1 MDPSP
6 SSSTTIT
13 TPRPTP
19 YEKSAEFARLYY
31 FFEKLTQPRSRV
43 TSRNHHHHRSMS
55 HEEEAEET
63 AAADAPIPEDIAPL
77 LKNLSAILTKDE
89 PFDHHGDGDT
99 TDTEPLEA
107 SEATQACIPAT
118 PSTAT
123 ASTFATT
130 INTTTTARPVSPS
143 DHASVRPRRNTVASS
158 VLASGSGARNSD
170 VGSRHVRTQTQTRF
184 PLREKR
190 YPFTFK
196 LLLHKLY
203 DLEDWAAKVQ
213 EVLAASQEQ
222 FRSLNAITS
231 PGSPTSNNDN
241 NNTSSNSSTGGGGGS
256 VPCSPVSP
264 GTTFSGSLFGP
275 ASSPPKSL
283 ESPSARR
290 RRAQSTSKTKA
301 SNDAGA
307 GSVST
312 RCGGGGGGGSPA
324 TPSRPSRS
332 SRAVKKRIVNRRR
345 STNGLGGEDVVGK
358 MGEWMYDAA
367 VSSVDAEQVDARGKG
382 DSLRRR
388 KRVLSS
394 VSFVE
399 EERRFVGRDV
409 TNVSF

>member
-1 MDPSP
+1 MDSLPSN
-6 SSSTTIT
+6 SNTTT

-31 FFEKLTQPRSRV
+31 FFEKLTQPRSRA
-43 TSRNHHHHRSMS
+43 TSRNHHHRSLS
-55 HEEEAEET
+55 HWHEEPET
-63 AAADAPIPEDIAPL
+63 TAADAPIPEDIAPL

-89 PFDHHGDGDT
+89 PLDHGDGGDG
-99 TDTEPLEA
+99 DGGAELLEA
-107 SEATQACIPAT
+107 SETQVCIPET
-118 PSTAT
+118 PTTAM

-130 INTTTTARPVSPS
+130 ITNTTTTTHFHHARSVSPS
-143 DHASVRPRRNTVASS
+143 DRASVRPRRNTVAASAP
-158 VLASGSGARNSD
+158 ASGSA
-170 VGSRHVRTQTQTRF
+170 RTQTQTRF

-203 DLEDWAAKVQ
+203 DLEAWHAKVQ

-222 FRSLNAITS
+222 FRSLNATA
-231 PGSPTSNNDN
+231 SPTSHDN
-241 NNTSSNSSTGGGGGS
+241 NNNSIINNDDNTGSGGTSGGDGGG
-256 VPCSPVSP
+256 VPCSPASP
-264 GTTFSGSLFGP
+264 GTTTTTFSGSLFGP
-275 ASSPPKSL
+275 ASPPTSL
-283 ESPSARR
+283 ESPLARRR

-301 SNDAGA
+301 SNDARG
-307 GSVST
+307 GPST
-312 RCGGGGGGGSPA
+312 SSS
-324 TPSRPSRS
+324 TPPRP

-345 STNGLGGEDVVGK
+345 SANRLDGEDVAGK

-367 VSSVDAEQVDARGKG
+367 VSSVDAEQVDVTGKG

-394 VSFVE
+394 VGFAE
-399 EERRFVGRDV
+399 EERRFAGRDV